1 MARKITETDIAGL
14 TKGKAALVRDALQ
27 AGHTVTTDA
36 GVIWFIRWSKHAKP
50 RMLEGSMVLHPC
62 GTAFSLNVHISVAGG
77 LRSHAAMRRCLGL
90 A

>member
-27 AGHTVTTDA
+27 AGHTVTTDN

-50 RMLEGSMVLHPC
+50 RMLEGSMVLYGD
-62 GTAFSLNVHISVAGG
+62 GTAFSMNAHISAAAG
-77 LRSHAAMRRCLGL
+77 LRSHADMRRCLGL